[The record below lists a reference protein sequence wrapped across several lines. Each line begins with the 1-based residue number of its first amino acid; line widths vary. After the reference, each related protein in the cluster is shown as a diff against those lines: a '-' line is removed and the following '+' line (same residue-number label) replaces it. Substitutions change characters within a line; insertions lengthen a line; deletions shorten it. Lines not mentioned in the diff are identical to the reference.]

1 MKKYLNK
8 NIILLAFTLMSI
20 GLLIILISSLSVSFN
35 DWSFELDPELSGQ
48 FGSFIGG
55 IVGSLFSLVAALLL
69 YKTLITQFKTL
80 KQQKKGLKR
89 QKKVSQ
95 IERFETI
102 FFNLL
107 STQQEI
113 RNTIKTYIFS
123 LTEEIDIKKY
133 SADGREFFAYSK
145 MELKYLWESIN
156 STKYLGQH
164 HSQSA
169 DSFNNDLDNIRDSV
183 NSITLIPG
191 EFERVKSQ
199 LINIEKLKYTNH
211 FYGITKETWD
221 DAQKLDTIG
230 RIKLI
235 YGIFFQKYHY
245 AIGHYYRHLYH
256 IINYTNL
263 HFLQSN
269 KSSEDKAKK
278 YIDFIQAQMSS
289 YEMMLLFYN
298 SISFP
303 KLLELVTKYNFLE
316 NLATEDLIDESHN
329 CFDGVNLKSR
339 KNLIKND

>member
-1 MKKYLNK
+1 MKRFLNK
-8 NIILLAFTLMSI
+8 NIIPIAFVFISI
-20 GLLIILISSLSVSFN
+20 GLGTIVISTFSVSFN
-35 DWSFELDPELSGQ
+35 DWSFKIDPELSGQ

-55 IVGSLFSLVAALLL
+55 LVGSLFSLVAALLL

-89 QKKVSQ
+89 QKKVFQ

-113 RNTIKTYIFS
+113 RNTIKTYFFS
-123 LTEEIDIKKY
+123 LNDEIEIVKY
-133 SADGREFFAYSK
+133 NAVGLEFFAYSK

-164 HSQSA
+164 HSESA
-169 DSFNNDLDNIRDSV
+169 MSFNYDLENIRDSV
-183 NSITLIPG
+183 NSITLVPG
-191 EFERVKSQ
+191 EFERYKSQ
-199 LINIEKLKYTNH
+199 RINIEKLKYTNL
-211 FYGITKETWD
+211 YYAITKEIWD
-221 DAQKLDTIG
+221 DAQKKDTIG
-230 RIKLI
+230 KIKLI

-256 IINYTNL
+256 IINFTNL
-263 HFLQSN
+263 HFEKSN
-269 KSSEDKAKK
+269 EATEIEAKK

-303 KLLELVTKYNFLE
+303 KLLKLVIEFNFLE
-316 NLATEDLIDESHN
+316 NLAFEDLIDKSHN
-329 CFDGVNLKSR
+329 CINGINLKSR